1 MNSLQGSLQ
10 AFNKGYIEQQLF
22 LTLSNNTKTLSDSVK
37 SYILTQNPVWETQF
51 NDVSNKIDDNIQSL
65 TSLVTTQ
72 KEKDTIVSFEK
83 LNDSLLGTQ
92 LLILEKVHDKEL
104 TQAGQLFDSF
114 YITRVTKET
123 ILIDSLVKNKN
134 QEVSGLLS
142 NMNVG
147 IVFIRSFS
155 LIVPLILFFLI
166 SFIAISFS
174 EAISKSLQELITVVK
189 KISAGNLTAR
199 ALVTSHDEVGQLAT
213 AFNLMAG
220 ELRESYQNLESKVQ
234 SKTLELVEKV
244 KDLEDAKKV
253 TNNTLEKLKKE
264 KDLAEKG
271 QAKDDAI
278 LQSIGDG
285 VIATDETGNVLFV
298 NKVAEFILGI
308 DSATSIGKH
317 IFDLYTLYDEK
328 DNKIAN
334 EKSPWTITS
343 KTEEKEGGVFHYM
356 RPENIKIA
364 IEIICTPIKQK
375 NKIIGYIE
383 IVRDISKEKEIDR
396 MKTEFISLA
405 SHQLR
410 TPLSAIKWFSELMLN
425 GDAGELTDEQKKFAI
440 NISESTD
447 RTIDLVNSL
456 LNISRIESGRILIDP
471 KPTDLSELIK
481 SILTELQPMIEDKRQ
496 KLLVSTN
503 KDLPLINVDPKLIR
517 QVYINLLTNAIK
529 YTPEGGEISIFI
541 SQNGETVTSQVSDN
555 GFGIPKMEQYKIFEK
570 FFRAANAVRIETEGN
585 GLGLYLVKSIIES
598 SNGKI
603 WFISEEGKGTSFFFT
618 LPITGMKSKAGEVT
632 LD

>member
-1 MNSLQGSLQ
+1 
-10 AFNKGYIEQQLF
+10 
-22 LTLSNNTKTLSDSVK
+22 
-37 SYILTQNPVWETQF
+37 
-51 NDVSNKIDDNIQSL
+51 
-65 TSLVTTQ
+65 
-72 KEKDTIVSFEK
+72 
-83 LNDSLLGTQ
+83 
-92 LLILEKVHDKEL
+92 
-104 TQAGQLFDSF
+104 
-114 YITRVTKET
+114 
-123 ILIDSLVKNKN
+123 
-134 QEVSGLLS
+134 
-142 NMNVG
+142 
-147 IVFIRSFS
+147 
-155 LIVPLILFFLI
+155 
-166 SFIAISFS
+166 
-174 EAISKSLQELITVVK
+174 
-189 KISAGNLTAR
+189 
-199 ALVTSHDEVGQLAT
+199 
-213 AFNLMAG
+213 
-220 ELRESYQNLESKVQ
+220 
-234 SKTLELVEKV
+234 
-244 KDLEDAKKV
+244 
-253 TNNTLEKLKKE
+253 
-264 KDLAEKG
+264 
-271 QAKDDAI
+271 
-278 LQSIGDG
+278 
-285 VIATDETGNVLFV
+285 
-298 NKVAEFILGI
+298 
-308 DSATSIGKH
+308 
-317 IFDLYTLYDEK
+317 
-328 DNKIAN
+328 
-334 EKSPWTITS
+334 
-343 KTEEKEGGVFHYM
+343 
-356 RPENIKIA
+356 
-364 IEIICTPIKQK
+364 
-375 NKIIGYIE
+375 
-383 IVRDISKEKEIDR
+383 
-396 MKTEFISLA
+396 
-405 SHQLR
+405 LR

-425 GDAGELTDEQKKFAI
+425 GDAGELTDDQKKFAI